1 MDHQLMNQMQQYP
14 ASASALW
21 ALDSGRTLRL
31 PAVAGARRVKL
42 IEGRLWLTADGSL
55 RRPGEDVWLSAGDE
69 FELSPS
75 VGWVAEAS
83 PQARFLV
90 LVPPQTGGARGG
102 AGDVMR
108 SFSAGAGRRVSV
120 WLSSASSAPSSS
132 QMRSA

>member
-21 ALDSGRTLRL
+21 ELEAGRTLRL
-31 PAVAGARRVKL
+31 PAVVGARRVKL

-55 RRPGEDVWLSAGDE
+55 RSPGEDVWLSAGDE
-69 FELSPS
+69 FELTPS
-75 VGWVAEAS
+75 VGWLAEAS

-90 LVPPQTGGARGG
+90 LVPPQAGGARGG
-102 AGDVMR
+102 VGNVLR

-120 WLSSASSAPSSS
+120 CLSSSSASPLHSA
-132 QMRSA
+132 